1 MTSKR
6 YKTCHIYVSGIVQG
20 VGYRY
25 YALRKAGA
33 LGLTGFVRNL
43 SDGRVELEVEGHKN
57 AISEFI
63 SYLKRGPAAASVYDV
78 QIDCYEYQGKYLDF
92 RIKY

>member
-1 MTSKR
+1 MKR

-25 YALRKAGA
+25 FAMRKAHA

-43 SDGRVELEVEGHKN
+43 PDGRVEIEVEGKEDLIN
-57 AISEFI
+57 EFI
-63 SYLKRGPAAASVYDV
+63 RYLRKGPASASVYDV
-78 QIDCYEYQGKYLDF
+78 LVNCYPYTGKYLDF

>member
-1 MTSKR
+1 MSGKK

-25 YALRKAGA
+25 YTLRKAAA

-43 SDGRVELEVEGHKN
+43 PDGRVEVEVEGEED

-63 SYLKRGPAAASVYDV
+63 SYLRKGPVGASVYDLTV
-78 QIDCYEYQGKYLDF
+78 DCYDYMGKYLDF